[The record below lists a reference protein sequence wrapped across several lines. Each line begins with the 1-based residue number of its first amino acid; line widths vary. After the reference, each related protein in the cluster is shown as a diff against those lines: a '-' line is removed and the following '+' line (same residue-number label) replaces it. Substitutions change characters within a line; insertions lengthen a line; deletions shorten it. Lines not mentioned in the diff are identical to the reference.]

1 LRGRDLAIT
10 RLGAILVGIVP
21 LLIFEYIRRVPALD
35 PLFEVPRQH
44 FYIVS
49 AASLLAVFIAIA
61 IGLAGR
67 RQRNIEVSFLALGF
81 TSLALIFAVHGL
93 ATPGFLLPPNNL
105 SSIAAQLSIFAT
117 AAWLALSSTSSSSN
131 IVRHLSRWQGLL
143 VPFWALLLA
152 ATGAACLVWPQF
164 INMLPASSP
173 PLVWIF
179 SGCTVGLLLIASLR
193 YWKSYTYS
201 RFPLQLAIVYAT
213 SWLAVAQWIMI
224 RGTHW
229 RLSWWLYHY
238 LFLAATLALIIG
250 IVWQHAQGT
259 SLVSAVRGLFLT
271 DPVEQLEAG
280 LSRRAHALI
289 VATEARDPYTAG
301 HSYHATLAAVRLASA
316 MGLPAEKLRVLA
328 QAGVVHD
335 VGKIEIPDRILH
347 KPGKLTPDER
357 AIVETHPNIGFE
369 MCRRLGFMP
378 EELDV
383 IRHHHE
389 WWDGTGYPD
398 RLAGEAI
405 PLLARVLAVT
415 DVYDA
420 LTSGRSYRAPFRH
433 EQARAHILKEA
444 GKQFDPQ
451 CVDIW
456 AKLALNGPL
465 VQKAPIPLRHPALVH
480 RAVMGARTTPGSK
493 VADQG

>member
-1 LRGRDLAIT
+1 
-10 RLGAILVGIVP
+10 LGAILVGIAP
-21 LLIFEYIRRVPALD
+21 LLIFEYLRRLPSLD
-35 PLFEVPRQH
+35 PLFDAPRQH

-49 AASLLAVFIAIA
+49 AASLLAGFIALA

-81 TSLALIFAVHGL
+81 VSLALIFAVHGL

-105 SSIAAQLSIFAT
+105 SSIAAQLSIFVT

-131 IVRHLSRWQGLL
+131 IVRHLSQSQGVL
-143 VPFWALLLA
+143 VPLWALLLA
-152 ATGAACLVWPQF
+152 AVGATGLLWPHLVNVMPV
-164 INMLPASSP
+164 SSP
-173 PLVWIF
+173 PLVWIVA
-179 SGCTVGLLLIASLR
+179 GCTVGLLLITSGR

-201 RFPLQLAIVYAT
+201 RFPLQLAIVYAA
-213 SWLAVAQWIMI
+213 SWLAVAQWIMV

-250 IVWQHAQGT
+250 IVWQYAQGT
-259 SLVSAVRGLFLT
+259 SLVAAVRGLFLT

-280 LSRRAHALI
+280 LSRMAHAII

-301 HSYHATLAAVRLASA
+301 HSYRATLAAVRLASA

-335 VGKIEIPDRILH
+335 VGKIEIPAQIIH

-357 AIVETHPNIGFE
+357 AIVEAHPNTGFE
-369 MCRRLGFMP
+369 ICRRLGFMP
-378 EELDV
+378 EALDV

-389 WWDGTGYPD
+389 RWDGAGYPD
-398 RLAGEAI
+398 RLAGEQI

-420 LTSGRSYRAPFRH
+420 LTSKRSYRGPLNH
-433 EQARAHILKEA
+433 ERARAHILEGA

-451 CVDIW
+451 CVEIW
-456 AKLALNGPL
+456 AKLTLKGPL
-465 VQKAPIPLRHPALVH
+465 VHKAPIPRPQRPALV
-480 RAVMGARTTPGSK
+480 RPA
-493 VADQG
+493 